1 MHGESP
7 IKRRESR
14 KIWVGSVPVGGDAP
28 IAVQSMTN
36 SDTNDVAATVAQI
49 NRLEAAGVDIVRVSV
64 PDMDAAEAFG
74 RIKQQ
79 VKVPLVADIHFD
91 YKIALR
97 VAELGVDCLLSLIH
111 I

>member
-49 NRLEAAGVDIVRVSV
+49 NRLEAAGVEYRSR
-64 PDMDAAEAFG
+64 PPG
-74 RIKQQ
+74 NTRIA
-79 VKVPLVADIHFD
+79 ADIATEARDFVL
-91 YKIALR
+91 KI
-97 VAELGVDCLLSLIH
+97 ECQG
-111 I
+111 